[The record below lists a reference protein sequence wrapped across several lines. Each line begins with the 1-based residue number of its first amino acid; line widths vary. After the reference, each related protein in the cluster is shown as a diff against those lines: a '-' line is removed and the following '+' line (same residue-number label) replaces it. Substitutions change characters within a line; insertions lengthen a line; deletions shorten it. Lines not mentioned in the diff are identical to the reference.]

1 MLSTCVTMCMLS
13 SMGWPSSLTKIGITR
28 FPTNPTVVSVSSSRT
43 TVSCKMQPLERG
55 RHPHAETKRAVL
67 EHKEPHDTRSFL
79 DVPFEERAMGRQE
92 PGAPRQQFSVRK
104 AMSPFIAS

>member
-1 MLSTCVTMCMLS
+1 VRDHVHAFEHGLAVVLDQDRYHALSDQPDRRVGVIIENDRL
-13 SMGWPSSLTKIGITR
+13 LQ
-28 FPTNPTVVSVSSSRT
+28 
-43 TVSCKMQPLERG
+43 MQPLERG